1 MGQQVQALHCP
12 HPGHGS
18 IGHKVASLTRHV
30 WTRYWT
36 RRAARATAAML
47 HTLDDRA
54 LKDIGL
60 DRSEIESVVY
70 GERSG
75 RRSRCRQNDLVA
87 GAHVRERRLRMGT

>member
-1 MGQQVQALHCP
+1 MGQQVEVLRCP

-18 IGHKVASLTRHV
+18 IGHKVASLTRRV

-36 RRAARATAAML
+36 HRAARATLAML
-47 HTLDDRA
+47 HSLEDRA

-70 GERSG
+70 SDRPG
-75 RRSRCRQNDLVA
+75 RGSRCWQKALGS
-87 GAHVRERRLRMGT
+87 GAHLRERRLWMRH